1 MYAVIRTGGKQYK
14 VAKDDVIRVERLA
27 ADKDGLVR
35 FDQVL
40 MIGDGTKTTIGA
52 PVVSGALVAG
62 AYLDDV
68 RGEKLIVFKKK
79 RRHNYRRKNGHR
91 QDLSLVQIVDILTDG
106 KTPDQK
112 AVAAAIDAH
121 RAKHEKRAAAET
133 EKKAKK
139 TPAQKAEAKK
149 KTVAK
154 KTAAKKTAA
163 KKTATK
169 KAATKKA
176 ASGDGETK
184 AKSPAKKTA
193 AKKSAAK
200 KK

>member
-40 MIGDGTKTTIGA
+40 MVGDGSKTTVGA
-52 PVVSGALVAG
+52 PTVSGALVAG
-62 AYLDDV
+62 AYLADV

-112 AVAAAIDAH
+112 AVAAAIEAH
-121 RAKHEKRAAAET
+121 RAKHEKHEASET

-139 TPAQKAEAKK
+139 SPAQKAEAKK

-154 KTAAKKTAA
+154 KTAAKKAPA
-163 KKTATK
+163 K
-169 KAATKKA
+169 KAASKKA
-176 ASGDGETK
+176 ASGEGAKGETK

-193 AKKSAAK
+193 AKKTAAK